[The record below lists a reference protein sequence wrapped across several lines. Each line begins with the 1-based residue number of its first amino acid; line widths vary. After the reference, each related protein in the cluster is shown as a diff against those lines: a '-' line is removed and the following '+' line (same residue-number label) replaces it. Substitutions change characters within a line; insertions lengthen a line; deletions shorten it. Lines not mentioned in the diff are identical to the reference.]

1 MACVTSSQGKHMLH
15 ARMFGVLEGQA
26 ADDGDPSQE
35 DMQPWAASPN
45 LSWTTTEVSSAA
57 LRALHISC
65 RASC

>member
-1 MACVTSSQGKHMLH
+1 MLH